1 MKFTFYGYFRA
12 IVVATAIGTTLS
24 AQAQASFEGRIQ
36 GTVVDAVSGKPIAK
50 AEVFVLPGTAE
61 LSTNQLGYFEAKG
74 LKPGAYNI
82 RIEAVDHR
90 TTLLFDVAVSQHK
103 PAVVRISLTP
113 EKSVV
118 MKEAQVTSDAFIRT
132 TESPLCVKNMGWAEM
147 ARMPGATLDITKALQ
162 AYPGILPKSSFGY
175 SLSMR
180 GGASSENLYTLDGIE
195 VPTLNHFSIQ
205 GASGGPN
212 PLINMDFVQG
222 VDVYTGAFPAAR
234 GNALSGIIELH
245 QKEARTDRW
254 GARITAMPTDYG
266 VTVDGPLSKK
276 AGMMLS
282 VRNSLTQHY
291 FKLFNIPILPTYQDA
306 QFRVRIQTGDRSEL
320 ILTGVGGNDKY
331 RLFTEGRG
339 SDALLYNIG
348 YIPQG
353 EQQVGAVG
361 AVYKKYLDNGH
372 WTYVASADGFIN
384 NADKFLGNTSV
395 EADRTLRYRS
405 MERAQRLRV
414 ERLWAGRTYEI
425 KAGGGLAFRQ
435 VRVNNWNIVP
445 TKYGTDTVSG
455 DAQFGFV
462 NASAFFNASRRF
474 LDGKLSVSPG
484 IRVDAYTYGGTNV
497 RLSPRLAASYKLG
510 THWTLNA
517 SAGQY
522 NQAAPSVVLAYTKM
536 AGLQNGLK
544 PLQNRQ
550 IALGTEYRAGSSYRL
565 GAEVFAKQY
574 FDYPFLLGDSV
585 SYANALAA
593 YVAVGNQPANSTS
606 TGQAVGFEFFVQR
619 KFERGYFWMTSYTY
633 SESRFGGPDGELQP
647 SVWDSRHYF
656 SLNVG
661 RTWGKGWQ
669 WGLRWRYSSGTPY
682 TPYDTVLS
690 AQRAYWDVAQ
700 RGQFDYTR
708 LNAARLA
715 PFSQVD
721 LRLDK
726 TSHFKKWSLNWF
738 VDIANVLENSIPL
751 MPYLT
756 VVRDASGAPV
766 VDPNNTNAYLIQTIQ
781 SDTGRRLPT
790 IGVIVDF

>member
-1 MKFTFYGYFRA
+1 MKITFYGYWRLA
-12 IVVATAIGTTLS
+12 LGLLSLALTTSLF
-24 AQAQASFEGRIQ
+24 AQNAPQGHIEGY
-36 GTVVDAVSGKPIAK
+36 VLDAVTGKPLAK
-50 AEVFVLPGTAE
+50 AEVSILPGTATAQTDK
-61 LSTNQLGYFEAKG
+61 SGYFHVLG
-74 LKPGAYNI
+74 LAPGAYNI
-82 RIEAVDHR
+82 RVEAVDHR
-90 TTLLFDVAVSQHK
+90 TTLLFDLAVTQHK
-103 PAVVRISLTP
+103 PAVVRISMTP

-118 MKEAQVTSDAFIRT
+118 MEEAQVVSDAFIRT

-147 ARMPGATLDITKALQ
+147 AHMPGVNLDITKALQ

-195 VPTLNHFSIQ
+195 IPTLNHFSIQ

-212 PLINMDFVQG
+212 ALINMDFVKG

-234 GNALSGIIELH
+234 GNALSGVIELH

-254 GARITAMPTDYG
+254 GARVTLMPTDYG
-266 VTVDGPLSKK
+266 ATVEGPLSKK
-276 AGMMLS
+276 ASMMFS

-306 QFRVRIQTGDRSEL
+306 QFRIRIQTGVRSEL

-331 RLFTEGRG
+331 RLFTNGRG

-384 NADKFLGNTSV
+384 NADKFLNNTNA

-414 ERLWAGRTYEI
+414 ERLWAGRTYEV
-425 KAGGGLAFRQ
+425 KAGGGVAFRQ

-445 TKYGTDTVSG
+445 TKTATDTVQG
-455 DAQFGFV
+455 DVQFGWA
-462 NASAFFNASRRF
+462 NASLFANASRRF
-474 LDGKLSVSPG
+474 LDNKLSISPG
-484 IRVDAYTYGGTNV
+484 LRVDLWTYGAPAV
-497 RLSPRLAASYKLG
+497 RISPRLAASYKLG
-510 THWTLNA
+510 SHWTLNA

-522 NQAAPSVVLAYTKM
+522 HQTAPSVVLAYTQM
-536 AGLQNGLK
+536 ADAQNQLK
-544 PLQNRQ
+544 PIQSRQ
-550 IALGTEYRAGSSYRL
+550 VALGTEYRAGSSYRV
-565 GAEVFAKQY
+565 GAEVFVKRYQS
-574 FDYPFLLGDSV
+574 YPFLLGDSI

-593 YVAVGNQPANSTS
+593 YVAVGNQAANSTS
-606 TGQAVGFEFFVQR
+606 TGEAMGFEFFVQR

-633 SESRFGGPDGELQP
+633 SESRFAGPDGELKP

-669 WGLRWRYSSGTPY
+669 WGVRWRYSSGTPY

-690 AQRAYWDVAQ
+690 AQRSYWDVAQ

-708 LNAARLA
+708 LNQARLA
-715 PFSQVD
+715 PFSQLD
-721 LRLDK
+721 FRLDK
-726 TSHFKKWSLNWF
+726 TVHYKKWSFNWF
-738 VDIANVLENSIPL
+738 LDIANVLENAIPL

-756 VVRDASGAPV
+756 VERDANGAPL
-766 VDPNNTNAYLIQTIQ
+766 VDPNDPTAYQIKTIQ

>member
-12 IVVATAIGTTLS
+12 IVVAAAIGTTLS

-36 GTVVDAVSGKPIAK
+36 GTVVDAVSGKPISK
-50 AEVFVLPGTAE
+50 AEVFVLPGTEE
-61 LSTNQLGYFEAKG
+61 LRTNQSGYFEAKG

-82 RIEAVDHR
+82 RVEAVDHR
-90 TTLLFDVAVSQHK
+90 TTLLFDVAVTQHK

-118 MKEAQVTSDAFIRT
+118 MEEAQVTSDAFIRT

-195 VPTLNHFSIQ
+195 LPTLNHFSIQ

-212 PLINMDFVQG
+212 PLINMDFVRG

-266 VTVDGPLSKK
+266 VTVEGPLSKK

-306 QFRVRIQTGDRSEL
+306 QFRVRIQTGERSEL

-384 NADKFLGNTSV
+384 NADKFLDNTSV

-405 MERAQRLRV
+405 VERAQRLRV

-435 VRVNNWNIVP
+435 VRVNN
-445 TKYGTDTVSG
+445 
-455 DAQFGFV
+455 
-462 NASAFFNASRRF
+462 
-474 LDGKLSVSPG
+474 
-484 IRVDAYTYGGTNV
+484 
-497 RLSPRLAASYKLG
+497 
-510 THWTLNA
+510 
-517 SAGQY
+517 
-522 NQAAPSVVLAYTKM
+522 
-536 AGLQNGLK
+536 
-544 PLQNRQ
+544 
-550 IALGTEYRAGSSYRL
+550 
-565 GAEVFAKQY
+565 
-574 FDYPFLLGDSV
+574 
-585 SYANALAA
+585 
-593 YVAVGNQPANSTS
+593 
-606 TGQAVGFEFFVQR
+606 
-619 KFERGYFWMTSYTY
+619 
-633 SESRFGGPDGELQP
+633 
-647 SVWDSRHYF
+647 
-656 SLNVG
+656 
-661 RTWGKGWQ
+661 
-669 WGLRWRYSSGTPY
+669 
-682 TPYDTVLS
+682 
-690 AQRAYWDVAQ
+690 
-700 RGQFDYTR
+700 
-708 LNAARLA
+708 
-715 PFSQVD
+715 
-721 LRLDK
+721 
-726 TSHFKKWSLNWF
+726 
-738 VDIANVLENSIPL
+738 
-751 MPYLT
+751 
-756 VVRDASGAPV
+756 
-766 VDPNNTNAYLIQTIQ
+766 
-781 SDTGRRLPT
+781 
-790 IGVIVDF
+790 